1 MNNVGIVLVSHSKEL
16 VSGLLAVL
24 KQVQPHVPIA
34 IAGGTDDD
42 EIGTSA
48 QKIRQAIESVYS
60 DAGVVLFFDLGSA
73 LMNTELAME
82 WLEGMD
88 KIRIADAP
96 LVEGSYAAVVE
107 SGCGS
112 TLDEVVKT
120 AEDAKLIEKR

>member
-1 MNNVGIVLVSHSKEL
+1 MNYVGIVLVSHSKEL
-16 VSGLLAVL
+16 VNGLLAL
-24 KQVQPHVPIA
+24 LNQVQPHVPIA

-60 DAGVVLFFDLGSA
+60 DAGVVIFFDLGSA
-73 LMNTELAME
+73 LMNAELAIE

-88 KIRIADAP
+88 KIRIVDSP
-96 LVEGSYAAVVE
+96 LVEGSFAATVE

-112 TLDEVVKT
+112 TLDEVVKI
-120 AEDAKLIEKR
+120 AEDAKNIEKR